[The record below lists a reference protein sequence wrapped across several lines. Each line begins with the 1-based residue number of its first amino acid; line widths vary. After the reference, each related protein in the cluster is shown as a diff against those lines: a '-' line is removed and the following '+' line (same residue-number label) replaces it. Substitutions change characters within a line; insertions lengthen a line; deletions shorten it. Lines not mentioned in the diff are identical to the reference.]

1 MTRPILLAY
10 DGSED
15 AKHAISTAGELLRG
29 PAVVVHVYATP
40 LPATAA
46 MPGPG
51 IALAIDPAVTV
62 ELEDQAR
69 EQADIVVREGV
80 QLARAAGFNPEPEL
94 IPGDGVHAVWNA
106 IVTVAEQRDVSV
118 IVIGHRHLSWLE
130 DKLLGSVDSGVVKH
144 AARPVLVVPADAD
157 GE

>member
-69 EQADIVVREGV
+69 EQADSVVREGV

-118 IVIGHRHLSWLE
+118 IVIGHRHLSWIE

-144 AARPVLVVPADAD
+144 SAWPVLVVPADAD